1 MGSAVSN
8 VATYPLSV
16 IVARLQAQRGRS
28 GDDKKDKDGE
38 EKEEEY
44 TGIIDAARK
53 LYRRGG
59 LKEFYPGLAQ
69 DTAKTVADNFLF
81 FLAYSFIRQR
91 RIRTRFGERRARN
104 HSSVVLPVLDELV
117 IGVLAGAFSKL
128 FTTPLANIV
137 TRKQTGGET
146 TSSDIATQIRSEKG
160 IKGFWS
166 GYSATL
172 FLTLNPSIT
181 FSLNEVL
188 KYSLLSREKRE
199 RPSPVTTFLLAAIS
213 KAAASSVMYPFSM
226 AKTRAQ
232 VSHNTSDTA
241 TPEEKQSP
249 ATPSTNP
256 LAAVTPEILTTVST
270 IARTEGLPALYAGL
284 PGEVLKG
291 FFSHGFTMLTKDAVY
306 SVIVNSYYLLL
317 YALRRYPTPEEL
329 IERAREQAE
338 EYAEA
343 ARDGAKGLVNQAE
356 EVLDSQPGHVAV
368 DGASNS
374 TPPPTE
380 TGGGNAFVS
389 DYLVDD
395 DK

>member
-1 MGSAVSN
+1 M
-8 VATYPLSV
+8 
-16 IVARLQAQRGRS
+16 
-28 GDDKKDKDGE
+28 
-38 EKEEEY
+38 
-44 TGIIDAARK
+44 
-53 LYRRGG
+53 
-59 LKEFYPGLAQ
+59 
-69 DTAKTVADNFLF
+69 
-81 FLAYSFIRQR
+81 
-91 RIRTRFGERRARN
+91 N

-160 IKGFWS
+160 IQGFWS

>member
-16 IVARLQAQRGRS
+16 IVARLQAQRRRS
-28 GDDKKDKDGE
+28 GDKSEKDE
-38 EKEEEY
+38 EEDEY

-53 LYRRGG
+53 LYQKGG
-59 LKEFYPGLAQ
+59 LKEFFPGLAQ

-91 RIRTRFGERRARN
+91 RIKSRFGERRARN

-137 TRKQTGGET
+137 TRKQTGEDLT
-146 TSSDIATQIRSEKG
+146 TSDIAARIRSEKG

-172 FLTLNPSIT
+172 ILTLNPSIT

-199 RPSPVTTFLLAAIS
+199 KPSPFTTFLLAAIS

-232 VSHNTSDTA
+232 VAKNGDSNGQ
-241 TPEEKQSP
+241 EKQS
-249 ATPSTNP
+249 STSSNP
-256 LAAVTPEILTTVST
+256 LAAVTPEILTTVNT
-270 IARTEGLPALYAGL
+270 IARTEGLAALYAGL

-306 SVIVNSYYLLL
+306 SVIVKSYYLLL

-343 ARDGAKGLVNQAE
+343 AREGAKDLVNKAE
-356 EVLDSQPGHVAV
+356 EVLESQPGHVAV

-374 TPPPTE
+374 TPPKE
-380 TGGGNAFVS
+380 ISGGNAFVS
-389 DYLVDD
+389 DYLDD
-395 DK
+395 DYK

>member
-28 GDDKKDKDGE
+28 TADKDKDEE

-44 TGIIDAARK
+44 TGIIDAAWK
-53 LYRRGG
+53 LYRKGG
-59 LKEFYPGLAQ
+59 VKEFYPGLAQ

-91 RIRTRFGERRARN
+91 RIKARFGERRARK
-104 HSSVVLPVLDELV
+104 HSSAVLPVLDELV

-137 TRKQTGGET
+137 TRKQTGGDT
-146 TSSDIATQIRSEKG
+146 TSSDIAAQIRSEKG

-181 FSLNEVL
+181 LSLNEVL
-188 KYSLLSREKRE
+188 KYSLLSREKRG
-199 RPSPVTTFLLAAIS
+199 RPSPFTTFLLAAIS

-232 VSHNTSDTA
+232 VSSNTSDDT
-241 TPEEKQSP
+241 TNPNEKQSS
-249 ATPSTNP
+249 PSTNP

-270 IARTEGLPALYAGL
+270 IARTEGLAALYTGL

-306 SVIVNSYYLLL
+306 SVIVKSYYLLL
-317 YALRRYPTPEEL
+317 YALRRYPTPDEL

-343 ARDGAKGLVNQAE
+343 ARDGAKDLVHKAE
-356 EVLDSQPGHVAV
+356 EVLESQPGHVAV
-368 DGASNS
+368 DGTSNS
-374 TPPPTE
+374 APPTE
-380 TGGGNAFVS
+380 ASGGNAFVG
-389 DYLVDD
+389 DYLDD
-395 DK
+395 DNK